1 MNARPT
7 VQFKHRLASHLKKT
21 IAEIDQMDSREF
33 SSWIAFS
40 RWFCPLD
47 HPWLQTGML
56 VSSLVA
62 PYTKG
67 KIPSAEDFIPIED
80 KAPQHPTQ
88 IAETIRRMA
97 ADLGKVSQ

>member
-1 MNARPT
+1 M
-7 VQFKHRLASHLKKT
+7 ASAILRQVASL
-21 IAEIDQMDSREF
+21 IVAPSF
-33 SSWIAFS
+33 
-40 RWFCPLD
+40 
-47 HPWLQTGML
+47 ML

-97 ADLGKVSQ
+97 ADLGKATQ